1 MSNKFLIW
9 LLAIF
14 LPIPVSFAQAQ
25 GPGKIPRLG
34 YLTGFKN
41 TGKPGSQDEAFWQ
54 GLRDRGYTEGRNLF
68 IEIRFLEGNS
78 VLYQKPIGELIGLKV
93 DVLVIAGSLS
103 AIRMAKQATKTIPIV
118 VITTQDPVAS
128 GFVQTLARPGG
139 NITGVTTLLRELSGK
154 RLEVF
159 KEAVPGIT
167 RVAALANT
175 IQLGQG
181 NLFAN
186 NDLRWYEEP
195 AQALKI
201 QLLPI
206 GLKPT
211 NPDFEGGF
219 QAAIK
224 ERVNGLITVSGS
236 LMTPHL
242 RRIAEL
248 AIKNRLPS
256 MHERSDY
263 VEAGGL
269 MSYAASDAAS
279 YRRAA
284 DYVDRILKGAKPADL
299 PVEQPTK
306 FDLVINLK
314 TAKEIGVQI
323 PQKVLARANKVIK

>member
-1 MSNKFLIW
+1 MRNKFLIC

-25 GPGKIPRLG
+25 DRGKIPRLG

-41 TGKPGSQDEAFWQ
+41 TGTPGSQDEAFWQ
-54 GLRDRGYTEGRNLF
+54 GLRDRGYAEGKNVF
-68 IEIRFLEGNS
+68 SEIRVLEGNIE
-78 VLYQKPIGELIGLKV
+78 LYPKPISELIDLKV

-118 VITTQDPVAS
+118 IITTQDPVAR

-181 NLFAN
+181 LFAN
-186 NDLRWYEEP
+186 NDFRWYEEP

-224 ERVNGLITVSGS
+224 ARANGLITVSGS

-299 PVEQPTK
+299 PIEQPTK
-306 FDLVINLK
+306 FELVINLK
-314 TAKEIGVQI
+314 TAKQIGLTI
-323 PQKVLARANKVIK
+323 PQKVLARADRVIK

>member
-25 GPGKIPRLG
+25 DPGKIPRLG
-34 YLTGFKN
+34 YLTGLKN
-41 TGKPGSQDEAFWQ
+41 TGKAFWQ
-54 GLRDRGYTEGRNLF
+54 GLRDRGYTEGKNLL
-68 IEIRFLEGNS
+68 IEIRFIEGNS
-78 VLYQKPIGELIGLKV
+78 TLYPKPIGELIDLKV
-93 DVLVIAGSLS
+93 DVIVIDGSFS
-103 AIRMAKQATKTIPIV
+103 AIQLAKQATKTIPIV

-181 NLFAN
+181 PSAN

-219 QAAIK
+219 QSAIK
-224 ERVNGLITVSGS
+224 ARANGLITVSGS
-236 LMTPHL
+236 IMTPHL

-269 MSYAASDAAS
+269 MSYAASDVAS

-284 DYVDRILKGAKPADL
+284 DYVDRILKGAKPAEL
-299 PVEQPTK
+299 PIEQPTK
-306 FDLVINLK
+306 SDFVINLK
-314 TAKEIGVQI
+314 SAKQIGLTI
-323 PQKVLARANKVIK
+323 PPNVLARASTLIK